1 MGDDVQEQEGLGAAP
16 HGGSNVM
23 RVDGRADTEAQAL
36 ALISH
41 WNQSDPHGG
50 CQMIPGS
57 PMRSSAA
64 IAYIN
69 ANPSLPLVWV
79 NSGLGGGDYV
89 WLFTCSQAPRPA
101 PHGRGLPIGPTKGH
115 PSLGAPFNHATSLP
129 RSYLH
134 ERSWVTDA
142 GAFSHAGGGS
152 ALFPGQLRWVVV
164 DANQVPSEQLASL
177 RAQAQGAQAGSWFQA
192 TNGARYYGLGIS
204 NGGPVLYTWAL
215 GDPQPAGMGARTRT
229 SGVNLLRRYGPDT
242 SVLERRI
249 AERSGF
255 RRGYAAPPPV
265 NQQFQQ
271 PPGVDPTQAQAD
283 VIATGKD
290 LGGYIIAKG
299 CDGTPAFTNRVKA
312 FQTAVNETIDAINA
326 QFQTQMPHIPVD
338 GTLTPALAAK
348 LQEAGQKAGLT
359 IPACGA
365 APPAPPAPPSPP
377 APPASIATTGMST
390 GEMVAIGA
398 GALAAVGAV
407 VYFATKK
414 GRR

>member
-1 MGDDVQEQEGLGAAP
+1 M
-16 HGGSNVM
+16 
-23 RVDGRADTEAQAL
+23 T
-36 ALISH
+36 
-41 WNQSDPHGG
+41 W
-50 CQMIPGS
+50 
-57 PMRSSAA
+57 
-64 IAYIN
+64 
-69 ANPSLPLVWV
+69 
-79 NSGLGGGDYV
+79 
-89 WLFTCSQAPRPA
+89 
-101 PHGRGLPIGPTKGH
+101 
-115 PSLGAPFNHATSLP
+115 NHATSLP

-164 DANQVPSEQLASL
+164 DANQVPNEQLASL
-177 RAQAQGAQAGSWFQA
+177 RAQAQGAQAGDWFQS
-192 TNGARYYGLGIS
+192 TNGSRYYGLGIS

-215 GDPQPAGMGARTRT
+215 GDPQPAGMGAR
-229 SGVNLLRRYGPDT
+229 SGVRASSVNLLRRYGPDT
-242 SVLERRI
+242 SGLERRI
-249 AERSGF
+249 AARSGF
-255 RRGYAAPPPV
+255 RRGYAAPPP

-299 CDGTPAFTNRVKA
+299 CDGTPAFTTRVKA
-312 FQTAVNETIDAINA
+312 FQTAVNEVIDTINAQFQAQMPHVPVDAINA
-326 QFQTQMPHIPVD
+326 QFQTTMPHVPVD

-365 APPAPPAPPSPP
+365 APP